1 MSPFIGSLAF
11 AEPAQAARI
20 RLGVFLGSILSGLL
34 GYLLLYVLGGREAG
48 SRTPALLR
56 RATFRGWRGDVK
68 LAPRFQSL
76 LIAICGSRDIE
87 SLEWFSQHS

>member
-1 MSPFIGSLAF
+1 MSLFV
-11 AEPAQAARI
+11 
-20 RLGVFLGSILSGLL
+20 GVFLGSILSGLL
-34 GYLLLYVLGGREAG
+34 GYLLLCVVGGWEAD
-48 SRTPALLR
+48 SRTPARLR

-68 LAPRFQSL
+68 LASGFQSL